1 MHRVIIPAS
10 EREVA
15 STDVLIDRKL
25 RGSSGEHL
33 VCGVL
38 AQFNWAAALTR
49 EGVARTDVLAVNAD
63 TGKTVTIQ
71 VKTTW
76 REKKP
81 KTDRAVGWRLG
92 MKDILPAAAPT
103 EWYVMVKLE
112 GDAPA
117 ATSYFVVPRDHV
129 AAAAWIVHRNW
140 QTDPNA
146 KPGTRNAS
154 QAQAIVNETVFAD
167 YEDRWDLLGI
177 ATNKIPVLLPAWCK
191 QRCKLSRVGLPP
203 NHPWTNRLPATGNW
217 TN

>member
-1 MHRVIIPAS
+1 MV
-10 EREVA
+10 
-15 STDVLIDRKL
+15 IDRKL

-76 REKKP
+76 REKKL
-81 KTDRAVGWRLG
+81 KTDRPVGWRLG

-112 GDAPA
+112 KGTHRPRPA
-117 ATSYFVVPRDHV
+117 ISSCRGTTSR
-129 AAAAWIVHRNW
+129 RRRGSC
-140 QTDPNA
+140 T
-146 KPGTRNAS
+146 
-154 QAQAIVNETVFAD
+154 
-167 YEDRWDLLGI
+167 
-177 ATNKIPVLLPAWCK
+177 
-191 QRCKLSRVGLPP
+191 
-203 NHPWTNRLPATGNW
+203 ATGRP
-217 TN
+217 TPR

>member
-1 MHRVIIPAS
+1 M
-10 EREVA
+10 
-15 STDVLIDRKL
+15 
-25 RGSSGEHL
+25 
-33 VCGVL
+33 CGVL

-81 KTDRAVGWRLG
+81 KTDRPVGWRLG
-92 MKDILPAAAPT
+92 MKDILPAAALT

-117 ATSYFVVPRDHV
+117 AASYFVVPRDHV
-129 AAAAWIVHRNW
+129 AAAAWIVHHSW

-146 KPGTRNAS
+146 KPGSRNAS
-154 QAQAIVNETVFAD
+154 QAQAIVSEKVFAD
-167 YEDRWDLLGI
+167 YEDRWDLLGT
-177 ATNKIPVLLPAWCK
+177 ATNKIPVLLPACCK
-191 QRCKLSRVGLPP
+191 EQCKLPRVGLPP
-203 NHPWTNRLPATGNW
+203 NHPWRKRKQLPATGNW
-217 TN
+217 AN